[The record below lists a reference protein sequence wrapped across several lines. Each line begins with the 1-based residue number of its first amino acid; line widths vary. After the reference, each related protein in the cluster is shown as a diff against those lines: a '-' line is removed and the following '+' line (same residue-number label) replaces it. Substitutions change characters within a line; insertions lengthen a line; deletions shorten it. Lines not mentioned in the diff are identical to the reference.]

1 MSRSHVIDPPTADNR
16 LCRRLERLRSRDGI
30 AQDRARS
37 SRTQLAQDG
46 KDRGRAIRGAIVS
59 RAIPG
64 KPTACA
70 PQLPKAKGSTVVRL
84 DPNPTP
90 KLKAIGG
97 GLDDRWNNRIAGRLV
112 SALPD
117 AHSVKDAEAAS
128 ATLSGLVNINPAD
141 PVEGMLGAQIIA
153 AHETALSLRRRAWH
167 PEQSF
172 VVQTRFLE
180 LADKAARTLAVL
192 IETLDR
198 HRGKGQQTV
207 TVKYVT
213 VNADQ
218 AMVADQIIM
227 RRGSEGG
234 GSEAK

>member
-1 MSRSHVIDPPTADNR
+1 M
-16 LCRRLERLRSRDGI
+16 
-30 AQDRARS
+30 ARKPLIS
-37 SRTQLAQDG
+37 TCLFSN
-46 KDRGRAIRGAIVS
+46 
-59 RAIPG
+59 PG
-64 KPTACA
+64 
-70 PQLPKAKGSTVVRL
+70 SWVRL

-117 AHSVKDAEAAS
+117 THSINDAEAAS

-141 PVEGMLGAQIIA
+141 PVEGMLAVQIIA
-153 AHETALSLRRRAWH
+153 AHETALSLRRRAWQ

-192 IETLDR
+192 IEIFDP

-207 TVKYVT
+207 TVKHVT

-218 AMVADQIIM
+218 AVVADQILM
-227 RRGSEGG
+227 KVVAQELLN
-234 GSEAK
+234 ADVVVFPA

>member
-1 MSRSHVIDPPTADNR
+1 M
-16 LCRRLERLRSRDGI
+16 
-30 AQDRARS
+30 
-37 SRTQLAQDG
+37 
-46 KDRGRAIRGAIVS
+46 
-59 RAIPG
+59 
-64 KPTACA
+64 
-70 PQLPKAKGSTVVRL
+70 
-84 DPNPTP
+84 
-90 KLKAIGG
+90 KAIGG

-117 AHSVKDAEAAS
+117 THSVNDAEAAS

-141 PVEGMLGAQIIA
+141 PVEGMLAVQIIA
-153 AHETALSLRRRAWH
+153 AHETALSLRRRAQ

-180 LADKAARTLAVL
+180 LADKVARTLAVL

-207 TVKYVT
+207 TVKHVT

-218 AMVADQIIM
+218 AVVADQILM
-227 RRGSEGG
+227 RVVAQALLNAGVVVFP
-234 GSEAK
+234 A